1 MLRCC
6 QICHGCIHIDSTH
19 TVSYRFFLFINGSMA
34 LVILYILR
42 NHSKMIPITLCGF
55 LSKKSR
61 IFPPLLKKISRL
73 LFVGLISC
81 CMIHAH
87 QTYFNLLMPR
97 YSGQLVRP
105 ESVYDV
111 SRHAFHNLKQLI
123 LAGSLIICD
132 SSLHHMTCTVQ
143 LMTLKQILPSVLRL
157 FYCEICIQISIR
169 LLCCGDNIYNVISS
183 LFKRSIRLYYQRI
196 CHSLK
201 PFCHVTVLKD
211 HTVKLAL

>member
-1 MLRCC
+1 M
-6 QICHGCIHIDSTH
+6 
-19 TVSYRFFLFINGSMA
+19 SYRFFLFINGSMA

-42 NHSKMIPITLCGF
+42 NHSKVIPITLCGF

-61 IFPPLLKKISRL
+61 IFSPLLKKISRL

-97 YSGQLVRP
+97 YSGQLIRP

-143 LMTLKQILPSVLRL
+143 LVTLKQILPSVLRL

-169 LLCCGDNIYNVISS
+169 LLCCSDNIYNVISS

-196 CHSLK
+196 CYSLK

>member
-1 MLRCC
+1 ML
-6 QICHGCIHIDSTH
+6 
-19 TVSYRFFLFINGSMA
+19 
-34 LVILYILR
+34 
-42 NHSKMIPITLCGF
+42 PISLCGF
-55 LSKKSR
+55 LSKKSG
-61 IFPPLLKKISRL
+61 IFSPLHKKISRL

-132 SSLHHMTCTVQ
+132 SSLHHMACTVQ
-143 LMTLKQILPSVLRL
+143 LVTLKQILPSVLRL

-169 LLCCGDNIYNVISS
+169 LLCCSDNIYNVISS

>member
-143 LMTLKQILPSVLRL
+143 LVTLKQILPSVLRL

-169 LLCCGDNIYNVISS
+169 LLCTSDQFNRLISQFFQ
-183 LFKRSIRLYYQRI
+183 LFISFII
-196 CHSLK
+196 
-201 PFCHVTVLKD
+201 
-211 HTVKLAL
+211 